1 MKKRLEMMIPE
12 RTFVKSLG
20 RVAVQDAAHV
30 HAHGPRPL
38 SESLDAPHSV
48 ISLLP
53 TQKKVAAM
61 FKRILQISFKAFQK
75 QAFFNLKKM
84 CCEL

>member
-1 MKKRLEMMIPE
+1 MKKSLEMRIPE

-30 HAHGPRPL
+30 HAHGARPL

-48 ISLLP
+48 ISMLP
-53 TQKKVAAM
+53 TPKKVAAM
-61 FKRILQISFKAFQK
+61 LKRILKRLVSRLSRNRPSSNFKKFCK
-75 QAFFNLKKM
+75 L
-84 CCEL
+84 